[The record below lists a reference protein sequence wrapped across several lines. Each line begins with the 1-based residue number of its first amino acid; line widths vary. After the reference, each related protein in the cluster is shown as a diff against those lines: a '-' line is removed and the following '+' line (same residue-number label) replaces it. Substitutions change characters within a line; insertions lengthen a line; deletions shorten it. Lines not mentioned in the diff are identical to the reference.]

1 MLKTVVDL
9 EHKLSE
15 PTPELVEDLKG
26 LDGDIL
32 ILGVSGKMGPTLAQ
46 MAVRAAEL
54 AGKGQKVYGAARF
67 SNPDERARLDEMGVE
82 TIAIDLLNDDLST
95 LPEAPNVIYMVG
107 HKFGTTGREH
117 MAWAINTFTAGRVA
131 ETLRDRRFVVFS
143 TGNVYPLTPVFQ
155 GGATEEHKP
164 DPVGEYAQSCLGRER
179 LFQYAAEK
187 FNTPVLIYRLNY
199 AIDLR
204 YGVLCDIAQR
214 VYAGESVDLNMG
226 HVNVIWQGDANERAL
241 RALKYVSNPPKILN
255 ITGPETLSVRWLAEE
270 FGKRFGREVHFTG
283 TEQETALLSN
293 AQESMRLFGYPK
305 VTIHQM
311 LDWTAEWIAN
321 GLPLLNKPTHFTE
334 RKGAF

>member
-117 MAWAINTFTAGRVA
+117 MAWAINTFTAGRGS
-131 ETLRDRRFVVFS
+131 RDSPRPPVCSLFDGQRL
-143 TGNVYPLTPVFQ
+143 PLTPVFK
-155 GGATEEHKP
+155 A
-164 DPVGEYAQSCLGRER
+164 GRPR
-179 LFQYAAEK
+179 
-187 FNTPVLIYRLNY
+187 
-199 AIDLR
+199 
-204 YGVLCDIAQR
+204 
-214 VYAGESVDLNMG
+214 
-226 HVNVIWQGDANERAL
+226 
-241 RALKYVSNPPKILN
+241 N
-255 ITGPETLSVRWLAEE
+255 ISPI
-270 FGKRFGREVHFTG
+270 
-283 TEQETALLSN
+283 
-293 AQESMRLFGYPK
+293 P
-305 VTIHQM
+305 
-311 LDWTAEWIAN
+311 
-321 GLPLLNKPTHFTE
+321 
-334 RKGAF
+334 

>member
-131 ETLRDRRFVVFS
+131 ETLRDRWFVVFA